1 MGDGERILN
10 LWEGFKPSI
19 ISVFDK
25 TKKFE
30 ESCPILHEYFL
41 KSLSSGSEEVYS
53 YLLRWDTDAIVN
65 PQRLA
70 GRTALFLHSRKGRNG
85 KNTKFRLMRAIIG
98 EKHCFD
104 TSRAK
109 STDGGFTEHFANQ
122 YLLCFSETFS
132 DSKRG
137 PFAHIAEQRRA
148 YWFSLIDDEV
158 AEYEPKGI
166 GIRRAVN
173 YRRLM
178 ITSNRRFSVPAD
190 AGSERESS
198 LAEVSDAHYQ
208 DYQVLRE
215 DGQHFSQGG

>member
-137 PFAHIAEQRRA
+137 PLRTLPSSAEHTGSVSLMMKLPSTNRRA
-148 YWFSLIDDEV
+148 SVFV
-158 AEYEPKGI
+158 APSI
-166 GIRRAVN
+166 IA
-173 YRRLM
+173 
-178 ITSNRRFSVPAD
+178 A
-190 AGSERESS
+190 
-198 LAEVSDAHYQ
+198 
-208 DYQVLRE
+208 
-215 DGQHFSQGG
+215 